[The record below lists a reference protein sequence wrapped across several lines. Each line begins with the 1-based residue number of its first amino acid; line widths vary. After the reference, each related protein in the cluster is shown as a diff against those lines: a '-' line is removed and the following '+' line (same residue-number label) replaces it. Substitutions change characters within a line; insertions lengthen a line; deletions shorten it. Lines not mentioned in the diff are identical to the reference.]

1 MGFLFNKKKEDKKD
15 TARDDYSQ
23 EELSRKAEEIKRK
36 QELEREEVKRG
47 AREVDAMISDSV
59 KKMNAIANGP
69 DAQSI
74 RSSDVDYLNK
84 ILGKNQGDS
93 DKQAL
98 IDAAAERL
106 KMRLSEKEEIEKKKV
121 VDREVEPEKTPK
133 KEQPK
138 YVPDFSDDRLFLMAH
153 GVSIVDNSP
162 EFINQF
168 YGILKEFGHYGY
180 GTNCYPSL
188 ETSLAIANNLKSLR
202 DSGADID
209 MVLLLQAEKNKK
221 EKETRK
227 SQKADYNRELEQ
239 MLDDKSTGKVE
250 SKDTNN
256 FKC

>member
-15 TARDDYSQ
+15 TARGDYSQ
-23 EELSRKAEEIKRK
+23 EERSGKVEEIKRK
-36 QELEREEVKRG
+36 QERESEEVKRG
-47 AREVDAMISDSV
+47 AREVDAMISDSI

-74 RSSDVDYLNK
+74 RSSDLDYLNK
-84 ILGKNQGDS
+84 MLGRNQS
-93 DKQAL
+93 SSTEQAL
-98 IDAAAERL
+98 IAAET
-106 KMRLSEKEEIEKKKV
+106 KKLH
-121 VDREVEPEKTPK
+121 D

-153 GVSIVDNSP
+153 GVAIVDNSP

-221 EKETRK
+221 EEETRK

-239 MLDDKSTGKVE
+239 MLDDRSTGKVE

-256 FKC
+256 FKH

>member
-15 TARDDYSQ
+15 TARGDYSK
-23 EELSRKAEEIKRK
+23 EELSGKVEEIKRK
-36 QELEREEVKRG
+36 QEREREEVKRG
-47 AREVDAMISDSV
+47 AREVDAMISDSI

-74 RSSDVDYLNK
+74 RSSDLDYLNK
-84 ILGKNQGDS
+84 MLGRNQS
-93 DKQAL
+93 SSTEQAL
-98 IDAAAERL
+98 ITAET
-106 KMRLSEKEEIEKKKV
+106 KKLH
-121 VDREVEPEKTPK
+121 D

-153 GVSIVDNSP
+153 GVAIVDNSP

-239 MLDDKSTGKVE
+239 MLDDRSTGKVE

-256 FKC
+256 FKH

>member
-15 TARDDYSQ
+15 TARGDYSQ
-23 EELSRKAEEIKRK
+23 EELSGKVEEIKRK
-36 QELEREEVKRG
+36 QEREREEVKRG
-47 AREVDAMISDSV
+47 AREVDAMISDSI

-74 RSSDVDYLNK
+74 RSSDLDYLNK
-84 ILGKNQGDS
+84 MLGRNQS
-93 DKQAL
+93 SSTEQAL
-98 IDAAAERL
+98 IAAET
-106 KMRLSEKEEIEKKKV
+106 KKLH
-121 VDREVEPEKTPK
+121 D

-153 GVSIVDNSP
+153 GVAIVDNSP

-239 MLDDKSTGKVE
+239 MLDDRSTDKVE

-256 FKC
+256 FKH

>member
-15 TARDDYSQ
+15 TARGDYSQ
-23 EELSRKAEEIKRK
+23 EELSRKVEEIKRK
-36 QELEREEVKRG
+36 QEREREEVKRG
-47 AREVDAMISDSV
+47 AREVDAMIGDSI

-74 RSSDVDYLNK
+74 RLSDLDYLNK
-84 ILGKNQGDS
+84 MLGRNQS
-93 DKQAL
+93 SSTEQAL
-98 IDAAAERL
+98 IAAET
-106 KMRLSEKEEIEKKKV
+106 KKLH
-121 VDREVEPEKTPK
+121 D

-153 GVSIVDNSP
+153 GVAIVDNSP

-239 MLDDKSTGKVE
+239 MLDDRSTGKVE

-256 FKC
+256 FKY

>member
-23 EELSRKAEEIKRK
+23 EELSRKVEEIKRK
-36 QELEREEVKRG
+36 QEREREEVKRG
-47 AREVDAMISDSV
+47 AREVDAMISDGI

-74 RSSDVDYLNK
+74 RSSDLDYLNK
-84 ILGKNQGDS
+84 MLGRNQS
-93 DKQAL
+93 SSTEQAL
-98 IDAAAERL
+98 IAAET
-106 KMRLSEKEEIEKKKV
+106 KKLH
-121 VDREVEPEKTPK
+121 D

-153 GVSIVDNSP
+153 GVAIVDNSP

-180 GTNCYPSL
+180 GTNRYPSL

-227 SQKADYNRELEQ
+227 SQKADYTKELEQ

-250 SKDTNN
+250 RKDTNN
-256 FKC
+256 FKY

>member
-1 MGFLFNKKKEDKKD
+1 MILFSYTRRYYMGFLFDKKKEDKKD

-23 EELSRKAEEIKRK
+23 KELNRRVEEIKRK
-36 QELEREEVKRG
+36 QERETEETKRRV
-47 AREVDAMISDSV
+47 READAMISDSI

-74 RSSDVDYLNK
+74 RSSDLDYLNRM
-84 ILGKNQGDS
+84 LGRNQS
-93 DKQAL
+93 SSTEQAL
-98 IDAAAERL
+98 IVAET
-106 KMRLSEKEEIEKKKV
+106 KKLHG
-121 VDREVEPEKTPK
+121 

-180 GTNCYPSL
+180 GTNRYPSL
-188 ETSLAIANNLKSLR
+188 ETSLAIANNLKSFR

-209 MVLLLQAEKNKK
+209 GVLLSQAEKNKR
-221 EKETRK
+221 EKDARK
-227 SQKADYNRELEQ
+227 SQNADYTRELGQ
-239 MLDDKSTGKVE
+239 MLDDRSTGKAE
-250 SKDTNN
+250 SKDTKN
-256 FKC
+256 FKY

>member
-1 MGFLFNKKKEDKKD
+1 
-15 TARDDYSQ
+15 
-23 EELSRKAEEIKRK
+23 
-36 QELEREEVKRG
+36 
-47 AREVDAMISDSV
+47 MISDSI

-74 RSSDVDYLNK
+74 RSSDLDYLNK
-84 ILGKNQGDS
+84 MLGRNQS
-93 DKQAL
+93 SSTEQAL
-98 IDAAAERL
+98 IAAET
-106 KMRLSEKEEIEKKKV
+106 KKLH
-121 VDREVEPEKTPK
+121 D

-153 GVSIVDNSP
+153 GVAIVDNSP

-168 YGILKEFGHYGY
+168 YSILKEFGHYGY

-239 MLDDKSTGKVE
+239 MLDDRSTGKVE

-256 FKC
+256 FKH

>member
-1 MGFLFNKKKEDKKD
+1 MGLFDRFRKQSKQTNDVEDD
-15 TARDDYSQ
+15 FD
-23 EELSRKAEEIKRK
+23 EVMRKAEEIKRE
-36 QELEREEVKRG
+36 QERKREEVERR
-47 AREVDAMISDSV
+47 ARETDTMLSGSI
-59 KKMNAIANGP
+59 KRMNTIANGP

-180 GTNCYPSL
+180 GTNRYPSL

-227 SQKADYNRELEQ
+227 GQKADYTRELEQ
-239 MLDDKSTGKVE
+239 MLDDRSTGKVE

-256 FKC
+256 FKH

>member
-1 MGFLFNKKKEDKKD
+1 MGFLFNKKKKDKKD

-23 EELSRKAEEIKRK
+23 EELSRKVEEIKRK
-36 QELEREEVKRG
+36 QEREREEVKRG
-47 AREVDAMISDSV
+47 AREVDAMISDSI

-74 RSSDVDYLNK
+74 RSSDLDYLNK
-84 ILGKNQGDS
+84 MLGRNQS
-93 DKQAL
+93 SSTEQAL
-98 IDAAAERL
+98 IAAET
-106 KMRLSEKEEIEKKKV
+106 KKLH
-121 VDREVEPEKTPK
+121 D

-153 GVSIVDNSP
+153 GVAIVDNSP

-227 SQKADYNRELEQ
+227 SQKADYTRELEQ
-239 MLDDKSTGKVE
+239 MLDDRSTGKVE
-250 SKDTNN
+250 NKDTNN

>member
-1 MGFLFNKKKEDKKD
+1 MGLFDRFRKQSKQTNDVEDD
-15 TARDDYSQ
+15 FD
-23 EELSRKAEEIKRK
+23 EVMRKAEEIKRE
-36 QELEREEVKRG
+36 QERKREEVERR
-47 AREVDAMISDSV
+47 ARETDAMLSSSI
-59 KKMNAIANGP
+59 KRMNTIANGP

-133 KEQPK
+133 KEQAK

-180 GTNCYPSL
+180 GTNRYPSL

-227 SQKADYNRELEQ
+227 SKKADYTRELEQ

-250 SKDTNN
+250 RKDTNN
-256 FKC
+256 FKY

>member
-15 TARDDYSQ
+15 TARGDYSQ
-23 EELSRKAEEIKRK
+23 EELSGKVEEIKRK
-36 QELEREEVKRG
+36 QEREREEVKRG
-47 AREVDAMISDSV
+47 AREVDAMISDSI

-74 RSSDVDYLNK
+74 RLSDLDYLNK
-84 ILGKNQGDS
+84 MLGRNQS
-93 DKQAL
+93 SSTEQAL
-98 IDAAAERL
+98 IAAET
-106 KMRLSEKEEIEKKKV
+106 KKLH
-121 VDREVEPEKTPK
+121 D

-153 GVSIVDNSP
+153 GVAIVDNSP

-239 MLDDKSTGKVE
+239 MLDDRSTGKVE

-256 FKC
+256 FKY

>member
-1 MGFLFNKKKEDKKD
+1 MGFLFGKKKEDKKD

-23 EELSRKAEEIKRK
+23 EELSRRVEEIKRE
-36 QELEREEVKRG
+36 QEREREEVKRR
-47 AREVDAMISDSV
+47 ARETDAMISGSI
-59 KKMNAIANGP
+59 KMMNAIANGP

-74 RSSDVDYLNK
+74 RSSDLDYLNRM
-84 ILGKNQGDS
+84 LGKNQS
-93 DKQAL
+93 SSTEQAL
-98 IDAAAERL
+98 IAAEGEKLR
-106 KMRLSEKEEIEKKKV
+106 SENSKPEKIEK
-121 VDREVEPEKTPK
+121 REAIKHEAETEKLHG

-227 SQKADYNRELEQ
+227 SQKADYNRKLEQ
-239 MLDDKSTGKVE
+239 MLDDRSTGKVE

-256 FKC
+256 FKH

>member
-15 TARDDYSQ
+15 TARGDYSQ
-23 EELSRKAEEIKRK
+23 EELSRKVEEIKRK
-36 QELEREEVKRG
+36 QEREREEVKRG
-47 AREVDAMISDSV
+47 AREVDAMISDSI

-74 RSSDVDYLNK
+74 RSSDLDYLNK
-84 ILGKNQGDS
+84 MLGRNQS
-93 DKQAL
+93 SSTEQAL
-98 IDAAAERL
+98 ITAET
-106 KMRLSEKEEIEKKKV
+106 KKLH
-121 VDREVEPEKTPK
+121 D

-153 GVSIVDNSP
+153 GVAIVDNSP

-239 MLDDKSTGKVE
+239 MLDDRSTGKVE

-256 FKC
+256 FKH

>member
-23 EELSRKAEEIKRK
+23 EELSGKVEEIKRK

-47 AREVDAMISDSV
+47 AREVDAMISDSI

-74 RSSDVDYLNK
+74 RSSDLDYLNK
-84 ILGKNQGDS
+84 MLGRNQS
-93 DKQAL
+93 SSTEQAL
-98 IDAAAERL
+98 IAAET
-106 KMRLSEKEEIEKKKV
+106 KKLH
-121 VDREVEPEKTPK
+121 D

-180 GTNCYPSL
+180 GTNRYPSL

-227 SQKADYNRELEQ
+227 SQKADYTRELEQ
-239 MLDDKSTGKVE
+239 MLDDRSTGKVE

-256 FKC
+256 FKY

>member
-15 TARDDYSQ
+15 TARGDYSQ
-23 EELSRKAEEIKRK
+23 EELSGKVEEIKRK
-36 QELEREEVKRG
+36 QEREREEVKRG
-47 AREVDAMISDSV
+47 AREVDAMISDSI

-74 RSSDVDYLNK
+74 RSSDLDYLNK
-84 ILGKNQGDS
+84 MLGRNQS
-93 DKQAL
+93 SSTEQAL
-98 IDAAAERL
+98 ITAET
-106 KMRLSEKEEIEKKKV
+106 KKLH
-121 VDREVEPEKTPK
+121 D

-153 GVSIVDNSP
+153 GVAIVDNSP

-239 MLDDKSTGKVE
+239 MLDDRSTGKVE

-256 FKC
+256 FKH

>member
-1 MGFLFNKKKEDKKD
+1 MGLFDRFRKQSKQTNDVEDD
-15 TARDDYSQ
+15 FD
-23 EELSRKAEEIKRK
+23 EVMRKAEEIKRE
-36 QELEREEVKRG
+36 QERKREEVERR
-47 AREVDAMISDSV
+47 ARETDTMMSGSI
-59 KKMNAIANGP
+59 KRMNTIANGP

-106 KMRLSEKEEIEKKKV
+106 KTRLSEKEEIEKKKV

-180 GTNCYPSL
+180 GTNRYPSL

-209 MVLLLQAEKNKK
+209 MVLLLQAEKNKN
-221 EKETRK
+221 EKETKK
-227 SQKADYNRELEQ
+227 SQKADYTRELEQ
-239 MLDDKSTGKVE
+239 MLDDRSTGKVE

-256 FKC
+256 FKY

>member
-1 MGFLFNKKKEDKKD
+1 MGFLFDKKKEDKKD

-23 EELSRKAEEIKRK
+23 KELNRRVEEIKRK
-36 QELEREEVKRG
+36 QEREIEETKRRV
-47 AREVDAMISDSV
+47 READAMISDSI

-74 RSSDVDYLNK
+74 RSSDLDYLNRM
-84 ILGKNQGDS
+84 LGRNQS
-93 DKQAL
+93 SSTEQAL
-98 IDAAAERL
+98 IVAET
-106 KMRLSEKEEIEKKKV
+106 KKLHG
-121 VDREVEPEKTPK
+121 

-180 GTNCYPSL
+180 GTNRYPSL
-188 ETSLAIANNLKSLR
+188 ETSLAIANNLKSFR

-209 MVLLLQAEKNKK
+209 GVLLSQAEKNKR
-221 EKETRK
+221 EKDARK
-227 SQKADYNRELEQ
+227 SQNADYTRELGQ
-239 MLDDKSTGKVE
+239 MLDDRSTGKAE
-250 SKDTNN
+250 SKDTKN
-256 FKC
+256 FKY

>member
-15 TARDDYSQ
+15 TARGDYSQ
-23 EELSRKAEEIKRK
+23 EELSGKVEEIKRK
-36 QELEREEVKRG
+36 QEREREEVKRG
-47 AREVDAMISDSV
+47 AREVDAMISDSI

-74 RSSDVDYLNK
+74 RLSDLDYLNK
-84 ILGKNQGDS
+84 MLGRNQS
-93 DKQAL
+93 SSTEQAL
-98 IDAAAERL
+98 IAAET
-106 KMRLSEKEEIEKKKV
+106 KKLH
-121 VDREVEPEKTPK
+121 D

-153 GVSIVDNSP
+153 GVAIVDNSP

-168 YGILKEFGHYGY
+168 YGILKEFGHNGY

-239 MLDDKSTGKVE
+239 MLDDRSTGKVE

-256 FKC
+256 FKH

>member
-1 MGFLFNKKKEDKKD
+1 MILFSYTRRYYMGFLFNKKKEDKKD
-15 TARDDYSQ
+15 TTRDDYSQ
-23 EELSRKAEEIKRK
+23 EELSRKVEEIKRK
-36 QELEREEVKRG
+36 QEREREEVKRG
-47 AREVDAMISDSV
+47 AREVDAMIGDSI
-59 KKMNAIANGP
+59 KKMNAIANGS

-84 ILGKNQGDS
+84 ILGRNQS
-93 DKQAL
+93 SSTEQAS
-98 IDAAAERL
+98 IAAET
-106 KMRLSEKEEIEKKKV
+106 KKLH
-121 VDREVEPEKTPK
+121 D

-162 EFINQF
+162 DFINQF

-221 EKETRK
+221 EKETRN
-227 SQKADYNRELEQ
+227 SQKADYTRELEQ
-239 MLDDKSTGKVE
+239 MLDDRSTGKVE
-250 SKDTNN
+250 SKDTTN
-256 FKC
+256 FKH

>member
-23 EELSRKAEEIKRK
+23 EELSRKVEEIKRK
-36 QELEREEVKRG
+36 QEREREEVKRG
-47 AREVDAMISDSV
+47 AREVDAMISDGI

-74 RSSDVDYLNK
+74 RSSDLDYLNK
-84 ILGKNQGDS
+84 MLGRNQS
-93 DKQAL
+93 SSTEQAL
-98 IDAAAERL
+98 IAAET
-106 KMRLSEKEEIEKKKV
+106 KKLH
-121 VDREVEPEKTPK
+121 D

-153 GVSIVDNSP
+153 GVAIVDNSP

-227 SQKADYNRELEQ
+227 SQKADYTRELEQ
-239 MLDDKSTGKVE
+239 MLDDRSTGKVE

-256 FKC
+256 FKH

>member
-1 MGFLFNKKKEDKKD
+1 MGFLFGKKKEDKKD

-23 EELSRKAEEIKRK
+23 EELSRRVEEIKRE
-36 QELEREEVKRG
+36 QEREREEVKRR
-47 AREVDAMISDSV
+47 ARETDAMISGSI

-74 RSSDVDYLNK
+74 RSSDLDYLNRM
-84 ILGKNQGDS
+84 LGKNQS
-93 DKQAL
+93 SSTEQAL
-98 IDAAAERL
+98 IAAET
-106 KMRLSEKEEIEKKKV
+106 KKLHG
-121 VDREVEPEKTPK
+121 

-180 GTNCYPSL
+180 GTNRYPSL

-209 MVLLLQAEKNKK
+209 GVLLSQAEKNRR
-221 EKETRK
+221 EKDARK
-227 SQKADYNRELEQ
+227 RQDATYANELGQ
-239 MLDDKSTGKVE
+239 MLDDRSTGKAE
-250 SKDTNN
+250 SKDTKN
-256 FKC
+256 FKY

>member
-15 TARDDYSQ
+15 TARGDYSQ
-23 EELSRKAEEIKRK
+23 EELSGKVEEIKRK
-36 QELEREEVKRG
+36 QEREREEVKRG
-47 AREVDAMISDSV
+47 AREVDAMISDSI

-74 RSSDVDYLNK
+74 RLSDLDYLNK
-84 ILGKNQGDS
+84 MLGRNQS
-93 DKQAL
+93 SSTEQAL
-98 IDAAAERL
+98 IAAET
-106 KMRLSEKEEIEKKKV
+106 KKLH
-121 VDREVEPEKTPK
+121 D

-153 GVSIVDNSP
+153 GVAIVDNSP

-239 MLDDKSTGKVE
+239 MLDDRSTGKVE

-256 FKC
+256 FKH

>member
-15 TARDDYSQ
+15 TARGDYSQ
-23 EELSRKAEEIKRK
+23 EELSGKVEEIKRK
-36 QELEREEVKRG
+36 QEREREEVKRG
-47 AREVDAMISDSV
+47 AREVDAMISDSI

-74 RSSDVDYLNK
+74 RLSDLDYLNK
-84 ILGKNQGDS
+84 MLGRNQS
-93 DKQAL
+93 SSTEQAL
-98 IDAAAERL
+98 IAAET
-106 KMRLSEKEEIEKKKV
+106 KKLH
-121 VDREVEPEKTPK
+121 D

-153 GVSIVDNSP
+153 GVAIVDNSP

-209 MVLLLQAEKNKK
+209 MVLLLQAEKK
-221 EKETRK
+221 
-227 SQKADYNRELEQ
+227 
-239 MLDDKSTGKVE
+239 
-250 SKDTNN
+250 
-256 FKC
+256 

>member
-1 MGFLFNKKKEDKKD
+1 MGFLFNKKMEDKKD
-15 TARDDYSQ
+15 TARGDYSK
-23 EELSRKAEEIKRK
+23 EELSGKVEEIKRK
-36 QELEREEVKRG
+36 QEREREEVKRG
-47 AREVDAMISDSV
+47 AREVDAMISDSI

-74 RSSDVDYLNK
+74 RLSDLDYLNK
-84 ILGKNQGDS
+84 MLGRNQS
-93 DKQAL
+93 SSTEQAL
-98 IDAAAERL
+98 IAAET
-106 KMRLSEKEEIEKKKV
+106 KKLH
-121 VDREVEPEKTPK
+121 D

-153 GVSIVDNSP
+153 GVAIVDNSP

-239 MLDDKSTGKVE
+239 MLDDRSTGKVE

-256 FKC
+256 FKY

>member
-15 TARDDYSQ
+15 TARGDYSK
-23 EELSRKAEEIKRK
+23 EELSGKVEEIKRK
-36 QELEREEVKRG
+36 QEREREEVKRG
-47 AREVDAMISDSV
+47 AREVDAMISDSI

-74 RSSDVDYLNK
+74 RLSDLDYLNK
-84 ILGKNQGDS
+84 MLGRNQS
-93 DKQAL
+93 SSTEQAL
-98 IDAAAERL
+98 IAAET
-106 KMRLSEKEEIEKKKV
+106 KKLH
-121 VDREVEPEKTPK
+121 D

-153 GVSIVDNSP
+153 GVAIVDNSP

-239 MLDDKSTGKVE
+239 MLDDRSTGKVE

-256 FKC
+256 FKH